1 MPSATNTSHQMTVTF
16 TVMNPSGMSEAKIA
30 RAEANPSSSETLS
43 VATVPVMALVVPRLT
58 PRSMKNV
65 DSVIKND
72 GMPVRTTR

>member
-1 MPSATNTSHQMTVTF
+1 M
-16 TVMNPSGMSEAKIA
+16 A

-65 DSVIKND
+65 DSVIKKL